1 MDNLLRPCADLG
13 LTEDSLIDWRYDM
26 EKEIDHIVL
35 GKGPPGG
42 AWHTFP
48 EGVRTLSPEAWLTL
62 PPGTTGTKPHAGGR
76 VSARAVAAYCRKYV
90 QQWQLQ
96 RYFRSGVV
104 VTGVSPAPQG
114 LPCCPSCPRAA
125 RYLVTGYETSECRVF
140 RYLCRRV
147 VLACGGGDRPN
158 TLPLTH
164 THTHNVFTHSLADV
178 ERSVHQM
185 TNTDGAVLVV
195 GSGVS
200 AADAVR
206 LVRAAGLR
214 VVHLHR
220 QPNDSLARLP
230 PQTYPDYCQV
240 YKMMLDG
247 PSGNHENY
255 TPFPEHT
262 IIEITPVS
270 CEEPSLKLKNYT
282 EDESLHPKKVK
293 LLNLVTNQTVEIT
306 VSLIAVLIGSK
317 PDLFFLHTDFNPR
330 NIQVQ
335 DCKCEKKQ
343 NQRQCF
349 LKNHWHYIKSVL
361 EQSIQI
367 CKSRY
372 LSAEINGNTDT
383 GCTLPDCN
391 KRKEYSVVNKQITPY
406 CQCQPTNP
414 YSGGIGYGAD
424 PSKPVDGRSNPIAI
438 DRSTHELLNG
448 PKGVYAL
455 GPLTADNFIR
465 FIPGGALA
473 IVAQIH
479 KENKSELN

>member
-1 MDNLLRPCADLG
+1 
-13 LTEDSLIDWRYDM
+13 
-26 EKEIDHIVL
+26 
-35 GKGPPGG
+35 
-42 AWHTFP
+42 
-48 EGVRTLSPEAWLTL
+48 
-62 PPGTTGTKPHAGGR
+62 
-76 VSARAVAAYCRKYV
+76 
-90 QQWQLQ
+90 
-96 RYFRSGVV
+96 
-104 VTGVSPAPQG
+104 
-114 LPCCPSCPRAA
+114 
-125 RYLVTGYETSECRVF
+125 
-140 RYLCRRV
+140 
-147 VLACGGGDRPN
+147 
-158 TLPLTH
+158 
-164 THTHNVFTHSLADV
+164 
-178 ERSVHQM
+178 
-185 TNTDGAVLVV
+185 
-195 GSGVS
+195 
-200 AADAVR
+200 
-206 LVRAAGLR
+206 
-214 VVHLHR
+214 
-220 QPNDSLARLP
+220 
-230 PQTYPDYCQV
+230 
-240 YKMMLDG
+240 MLDG

-391 KRKEYSVVNKQITPY
+391 KRKEYSVVSKQITPY

-424 PSKPVDGRSNPIAI
+424 PNKPVDGRSNPIAI